1 MPQLR
6 LDRILSEAGLVTRS
20 EARRAVAAGR
30 AKVDGIVVTAPETR
44 FDPEVADIRFDGV
57 PVCTRKF
64 RYYMLYKPEG
74 VVSATEDAALKTVL
88 DLFPPELRRLGLF
101 PVGRLDRDTTGLLIL
116 TNDGA
121 LGHDATSPKHQV
133 AKVYEF
139 TADGMLTAEDA
150 AVLAAGVTL
159 RDGTAC
165 RPAQLELDPA
175 DPSHGT
181 VTVTEGKYHEVKR
194 LLASRNAHV
203 RTLKRLSMGALTL
216 DPALLPGEFRE
227 LTEEETA
234 LLLQNKVTIS

>member
-133 AKVYEF
+133 DKVYEF

-150 AVLAAGVTL
+150 AALAAGVTL
-159 RDGTAC
+159 RDGTVC
-165 RPAQLELDPA
+165 RPAQLEIDPA
-175 DPSHGT
+175 DHSHGT
-181 VTVTEGKYHEVKR
+181 VAVTEGKYHEVKR

>member
-20 EARRAVAAGR
+20 EARRAIAAGR
-30 AKVDGIVVTAPETR
+30 ASVNGGVVTAPETR
-44 FDPEVADIRFDGV
+44 FDPELSDIRFDGV

-64 RYYMLYKPEG
+64 RYFMLNKPEG

-88 DLFPPELRRLGLF
+88 DLLPPELRRLGLF
-101 PVGRLDRDTTGLLIL
+101 PVGRLDRDTTGLLLL

-133 AKVYEF
+133 TKVYEF
-139 TADGMLTAEDA
+139 TADGMLDEADA
-150 AVLAAGVTL
+150 AALAAGVTL
-159 RDGTAC
+159 RDGTVC
-165 RPAQLELDPA
+165 RPAQLEIDPA
-175 DPSHGT
+175 DPAHGT

-203 RTLKRLSMGALTL
+203 RTLKRLSMGGLSL
-216 DPALLPGEFRE
+216 DPTLLPGEFRE
-227 LTEEETA
+227 LTAEETA
-234 LLLQNKVTIS
+234 LLLKNKVTIS